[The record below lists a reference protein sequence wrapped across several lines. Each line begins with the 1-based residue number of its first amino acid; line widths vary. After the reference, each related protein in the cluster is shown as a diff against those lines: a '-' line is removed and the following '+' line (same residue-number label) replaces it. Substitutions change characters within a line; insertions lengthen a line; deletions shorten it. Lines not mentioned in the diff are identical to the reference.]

1 LGASRLDTG
10 DVALAAVILVATV
23 AISAPATGALIPL
36 LRRRN
41 LLDRP
46 NERSSHAVP
55 TPRGGGIALIG
66 TVLLAW
72 LGLAEIGRVGAAIVP
87 VCIAAASLA
96 AVCWM
101 DDLYDLSPALR
112 LVAQA
117 AAVAIGLLALP
128 ESSSGLQHWVGPIT
142 YDLFVGFVWLWWI
155 NAYNFMD
162 GIDGIA
168 GSKAAAVSVGLVL
181 VSAVGSAVDPS
192 IVLLAAA
199 IFGAS
204 LGFLRWNWSPA
215 RIFLGDV
222 GSVPLGYLT
231 GFLLIGIAE
240 AGRWKVAL
248 ILPSYFL
255 ADATIT
261 LGRRLLR
268 GEKVWQ
274 AHREHFYQ
282 QAVRHGLGHA
292 AVVERVIIADLG
304 LIACAWAAENGAGA
318 FALLAAVTVVAVLLA
333 ELARRR

>member
-10 DVALAAVILVATV
+10 DVVLAAVILVATV
-23 AISAPATGALIPL
+23 AMSTIATGALIPL

-87 VCIAAASLA
+87 VCIAAALLA

-128 ESSSGLQHWVGPIT
+128 QSSSGLQHWIWPIT
-142 YDLFVGFVWLWWI
+142 YDLSAGFVWLWWI

-168 GSKAAAVSVGLVL
+168 GSEAAAISVGLLL
-181 VSAVGSAVDPS
+181 VAAVGSAVDPS

-204 LGFLRWNWSPA
+204 LGFLKWNFS
-215 RIFLGDV
+215 RM
-222 GSVPLGYLT
+222 
-231 GFLLIGIAE
+231 
-240 AGRWKVAL
+240 
-248 ILPSYFL
+248 
-255 ADATIT
+255 
-261 LGRRLLR
+261 RRSHW
-268 GEKVWQ
+268 G
-274 AHREHFYQ
+274 
-282 QAVRHGLGHA
+282 AVC
-292 AVVERVIIADLG
+292 
-304 LIACAWAAENGAGA
+304 CA
-318 FALLAAVTVVAVLLA
+318 
-333 ELARRR
+333 ARRYGSHTGSISINGRLSMDLAMPQWSSVSLSPICA